1 MTTYHFSIFVIFIS
15 TFLRFYTAIHKDK
28 LEHRSHD
35 RMRNNFYL
43 GEFHASG
50 PLLRIIEGPVGGPA
64 LPVKEFIS
72 VFP

>member
-28 LEHRSHD
+28 LDISHD

-50 PLLRIIEGPVGGPA
+50 PLLRIIEGPVGDG
-64 LPVKEFIS
+64 S
-72 VFP
+72 SS